1 MTNTGT
7 TMPTEKKCESMNTKK
22 VTISDESILK
32 VSKEV
37 AIKFIEMGRITPAT
51 FDETF
56 KSIHTTIENTVK
68 KG

>member
-1 MTNTGT
+1 MTNTRK
-7 TMPTEKKCESMNTKK
+7 PDSITEKNQIPEE
-22 VTISDESILK
+22 VILK

-51 FDETF
+51 FEESFKNIHGTIKETV
-56 KSIHTTIENTVK
+56 N

>member
-1 MTNTGT
+1 MTTG
-7 TMPTEKKCESMNTKK
+7 K
-22 VTISDESILK
+22 SDAQQRRNQQIVGDEAILK

-56 KSIHTTIENTVK
+56 KNIHATVSETVK
-68 KG
+68 KDK

>member
-1 MTNTGT
+1 MTNTRKPDST
-7 TMPTEKKCESMNTKK
+7 TEKNQIPEEA
-22 VTISDESILK
+22 VLK

-51 FDETF
+51 FEENFKNIHGTIKETV
-56 KSIHTTIENTVK
+56 N

>member
-1 MTNTGT
+1 MTNTRE
-7 TMPTEKKCESMNTKK
+7 PHSATEKNQIAEE
-22 VTISDESILK
+22 VILK

-51 FDETF
+51 FEESFKNIHGTIKETV
-56 KSIHTTIENTVK
+56 N

>member
-1 MTNTGT
+1 MTKEQTYEQTSRN
-7 TMPTEKKCESMNTKK
+7 K
-22 VTISDESILK
+22 VGIGNESILK

-56 KSIHTTIENTVK
+56 KGIFTTVKNTVE

>member
-1 MTNTGT
+1 MTNTRKPHST
-7 TMPTEKKCESMNTKK
+7 TEHNQ
-22 VTISDESILK
+22 ISEEVVLK

-51 FDETF
+51 FEESFKNIHGTIKETV
-56 KSIHTTIENTVK
+56 N